1 MLPNDMP
8 YVQDEKKTRISKKTR
23 AYQTHSILMGKR
35 RLFSWNTLHMAFCI
49 YVYIF
54 LKSMKGILRI
64 ERKKYGFI

>member
-35 RLFSWNTLHMAFCI
+35 RLFFFLKYTSHGILHLC
-49 YVYIF
+49 VYIF
-54 LKSMKGILRI
+54 KINEGHFKN
-64 ERKKYGFI
+64 